1 MLREKRERKK
11 EKLERNKKR
20 DKEDRA
26 KNVKR
31 YKEILLDIWRETK
44 TTKINVDRWKM
55 KENLK
60 K

>member
-1 MLREKRERKK
+1 M
-11 EKLERNKKR
+11 KR

-31 YKEILLDIWRETK
+31 YKEILLDIWREK
-44 TTKINVDRWKM
+44 KATKINVDKQRM

>member
-20 DKEDRA
+20 DKEDRV

-31 YKEILLDIWRETK
+31 YIERLLDIGRETK
-44 TTKINVDRWKM
+44 TTKITEDR
-55 KENLK
+55 
-60 K
+60 